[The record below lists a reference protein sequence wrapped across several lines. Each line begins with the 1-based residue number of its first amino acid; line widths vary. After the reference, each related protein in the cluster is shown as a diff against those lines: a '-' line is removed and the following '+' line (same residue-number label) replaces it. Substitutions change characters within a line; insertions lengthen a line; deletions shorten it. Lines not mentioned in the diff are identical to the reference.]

1 MTCGT
6 ITSYTKGK
14 CRCPACASAWRDYQ
28 RTYMRER
35 YHGRLRL
42 VPIGEAGKH
51 VRALIAAGMK
61 QSVICASSGVDRMV
75 VRRILCGTRQR
86 IRRQTAEALLGVT
99 FDAVADGAT
108 NFAAPATAL
117 MVEMRRAGVTNVEIE
132 ERLRISVPERI
143 ANQQHVRPKTWAKL
157 TLFYRHLARQGRVP
171 ADLLEQVGA

>member
-1 MTCGT
+1 MKCGT

-14 CRCPACASAWRDYQ
+14 CRCPACAEAWRDYQ

-42 VPIGEAGKH
+42 VPTGEARRH
-51 VRALIAAGMK
+51 VEALVAAGMK
-61 QSVICASSGVDRMV
+61 QTVICAASGVDRMV
-75 VRRILCGTRQR
+75 VRRVLRGTRQR
-86 IRRQTAEALLGVT
+86 IRRHTAEALLGVA
-99 FDAVADGAT
+99 FDDRPTGAT

-117 MVEMRRAGVTNVEIE
+117 MVEMHRAGITNTEIT
-132 ERLRISVPERI
+132 RCLHIARPELI
-143 ANQQHVRPKTWAKL
+143 AHQRHVRPKTWAKL